1 MTSETESSTRVILAV
16 NGGLMR
22 GMKDYGRMVG
32 AGGEFVREGAT
43 ASVFRLWSVQDDHPA
58 MIRVN
63 QGGSS
68 VPVELWSLPLQG
80 LVDILRSEPFG
91 LTLGRYPLDDGT
103 VVLGVL
109 GEPAYVEGQR
119 DITDYGGWRAYVEAE
134 GVEA

>member
-1 MTSETESSTRVILAV
+1 MATETDGSDRVTLAV

-32 AGGEFVREGAT
+32 AGGEFIREAAT
-43 ASVFRLWSVQDDHPA
+43 AAVFRLWSVEDDHPA

-80 LVDILRSEPFG
+80 LVEILRTEPFG

-103 VVLGVL
+103 LVLGVL
-109 GEPAYVEGQR
+109 GETAYVEGQR

-134 GVEA
+134 GVDA